1 MEGILALVLI
11 ETFLINTATEFER
24 RKRLKLLT
32 KWATGNITMQEITF
46 LKKQAWCQK
55 NVKQVTVPPEKK
67 DD

>member
-32 KWATGNITMQEITF
+32 KWATGNITMEELNF
-46 LKKQAWCQK
+46 LKKQAWFQK
-55 NVKQVTVPPEKK
+55 NFKQVTVSTEKK